1 MTDEI
6 KQKVCDLMSTIK
18 KVMPFFNKNTGEA
31 RFGLR
36 HGLHDKDASFAIIAV
51 RCDDKHCTGRKNLI
65 PGKIYQLLNGYSITE
80 KTINVDSERK
90 ALNLLYDDYNPENT
104 NAVPHVQFSAIVG
117 KNGSGKSS
125 LVELMMRIIN
135 NFSTK
140 LYGEVNSDPAANRLH
155 YIDHVMA
162 TMWFALEGCIYQLTV
177 KYQQVALYT
186 FEKHNESEDRIEYQ
200 LSKANPLLIGDE
212 VPSSDEPISGI
223 CDNAVIQKI
232 AEHFFYTL
240 VSNYAI
246 YAYNTNDFKQESF
259 KTRKEEGANVTDE
272 DDDDYDKE
280 VWLYSLFHK
289 NDGYKVPIGITPFR
303 RQGNIDVNNEKE
315 LANERLISLMV
326 RNPDYRVINKH
337 LTVDGINL
345 FDIQLD
351 FWGYDQVKK
360 VLHFK
365 NMTIDGY
372 KELRDTILSKW
383 EEYTGVY
390 FTKNKTKPCYNEAL
404 NYIVYKTLKV
414 SKQYGE
420 HHEFY
425 KLLDLADNFPTDTV
439 AELVKGESD
448 NHSHVTR
455 KIFQTIAYLVYDVYD
470 LSYSEKA
477 TGKIYNSFDD
487 ILQRWDAKERRLKEG
502 EYTRNKVHV
511 WNSAMFP
518 PPFLEFELKIHA
530 IESDEPVK
538 FESLSS
544 GERQQLFTIS
554 SLLYHLDNL
563 NSIKDDEYDK
573 DRVFY
578 PHVTIVLEEIEL
590 YFHPEMQQS
599 FVRYLMD
606 GILSINLEHL
616 KSVHFILV
624 THSPYVLSD
633 IPRANILALN
643 EKSDSVD
650 VASLKAFGANIHD
663 MLRKSFFL
671 GNGAIGSYAQWEI
684 KHIAA
689 CLNIHRWAKQ
699 PDVDYTNY
707 NEILE
712 NESYEFIERYTTT
725 TNQDAKRRYFEYGWF
740 QEELGPK
747 QLKQKI
753 DLIDEPVLHN
763 ALMHQY
769 CDVFGVAVASKE
781 EKRQRL
787 LQQLKQLDEDDT
799 I

>member
-1 MTDEI
+1 MTDI
-6 KQKVCDLMSTIK
+6 ITHKVNDLMSSIK
-18 KVMPFFNKNTGEA
+18 EIMPFFNKDTGEA
-31 RFGLR
+31 HFGVR

-65 PGKIYQLLNGYSITE
+65 PGKIYQLLDGYNITE
-80 KTINVDSERK
+80 KTIKEDSERK
-90 ALNLLYDDYNPENT
+90 TLNLLYDDYNPENT
-104 NAVPHVQFSAIVG
+104 NGVPHVQFSAIVG

-125 LVELMMRIIN
+125 LVELLMRIIN
-135 NFSTK
+135 NFSTR

-162 TMWFALEGCIYQLTV
+162 TMWFALEECIYQLTV

-186 FEKHNESEDRIEYQ
+186 FEKHNGSEDRIEYQ
-200 LSKANPLLIGDE
+200 LNEAKALLIGDKI
-212 VPSSDEPISGI
+212 PSTNEPISGI
-223 CDNAVIQKI
+223 CDNVVIQKI

-259 KTRKEEGANVTDE
+259 NIRNVEDANAVD
-272 DDDDYDKE
+272 DDDDYDKD

-337 LTVDGINL
+337 LVADGINL

-365 NMTIDGY
+365 NMTPDGY
-372 KELRDTILSKW
+372 KGLRATILSKW
-383 EEYTGVY
+383 EEYTGVD
-390 FTKNKTKPCYNEAL
+390 FTKNKTKPYYNEAL

-425 KLLDLADNFPTDTV
+425 KLLDLADNFPIDTV

-455 KIFQTIAYLVYDVYD
+455 KIFQTIAYLVNDVYD
-470 LSYSEKA
+470 LSSAEKA
-477 TGKIYNSFDD
+477 TGKIHNSFED
-487 ILQRWDAKERRLKEG
+487 ILQRWGAKERRLKKG
-502 EYTRNKVHV
+502 EYTRNKVHI

-518 PPFLEFELKIHA
+518 PPFLEFELNIHA
-530 IESDEPVK
+530 IESGEPVK
-538 FESLSS
+538 FETLSS

-573 DRVFY
+573 ERVFY
-578 PHVTIVLEEIEL
+578 PHVSIVLEEIEL

-606 GILSINLEHL
+606 GILSINLEHI
-616 KSVHFILV
+616 KSIHFILV

-699 PDVDYTNY
+699 PSVDFTSYS
-707 NEILE
+707 EVME
-712 NESYEFIERYTTT
+712 NESYDFVERYTTT
-725 TNQDAKRRYFEYGWF
+725 TNQDPKRRYFEYEWF

-753 DLIDEPVLHN
+753 NLIDEPVLHN

-769 CDVFGVAVASKE
+769 CDVFGSTVVSKE

>member
-1 MTDEI
+1 MTDI
-6 KQKVCDLMSTIK
+6 ITHKVNDLMSSIK
-18 KVMPFFNKNTGEA
+18 EIMPFFNKDTGEA
-31 RFGLR
+31 RFGVR

-65 PGKIYQLLNGYSITE
+65 PGKIYLLLDGYSITE
-80 KTINVDSERK
+80 KTIKEDSGRK
-90 ALNLLYDDYNPENT
+90 TLNLLYDDYNPEST
-104 NAVPHVQFSAIVG
+104 NGVPHVQFSAIVG

-125 LVELMMRIIN
+125 LVELLMRIIN
-135 NFSTK
+135 NFSTR

-177 KYQQVALYT
+177 KHQQVVLYT
-186 FEKHNESEDRIEYQ
+186 FDKHNESEDRIEYQ
-200 LSKANPLLIGDE
+200 LNEAKALLIGDKI
-212 VPSSDEPISGI
+212 PSSNEPISGI

-246 YAYNTNDFKQESF
+246 YAYNTNDFKQEGF
-259 KTRKEEGANVTDE
+259 NIRNVEDANAVD
-272 DDDDYDKE
+272 DDDDYDKD

-337 LTVDGINL
+337 LVADGINL
-345 FDIQLD
+345 FDIQSD

-365 NMTIDGY
+365 NMTPDGY
-372 KELRDTILSKW
+372 KGLRDTILSKW
-383 EEYTGVY
+383 EEYTGVD
-390 FTKNKTKPCYNEAL
+390 FTKNKTKPYYNEAL

-455 KIFQTIAYLVYDVYD
+455 KIFQTIAYLVNDVYD
-470 LSYSEKA
+470 LSSAEKA
-477 TGKIYNSFDD
+477 TGKIHNSFED
-487 ILQRWDAKERRLKEG
+487 ILQRWGAKERRLKEG
-502 EYTRNKVHV
+502 EYTRNKVHI

-518 PPFLEFELKIHA
+518 PPFLEFELNIHA
-530 IESDEPVK
+530 IESGEPVK
-538 FESLSS
+538 FETLSS

-573 DRVFY
+573 ERVFY

-606 GILSINLEHL
+606 GIMSINLEHL

-699 PDVDYTNY
+699 PGVDYSNY

-725 TNQDAKRRYFEYGWF
+725 INQDPKRRYFEYGWF

-769 CDVFGVAVASKE
+769 CDVFGSTVASKE

-787 LQQLKQLDEDDT
+787 LHQLKQLDEDDT

>member
-104 NAVPHVQFSAIVG
+104 NGVPHVQFSAIVG

-155 YIDHVMA
+155 YIDHVRA

-240 VSNYAI
+240 VSNYSI

-487 ILQRWDAKERRLKEG
+487 ILQRWGAKERRLKEG

-699 PDVDYTNY
+699 PDVDYSNY

-763 ALMHQY
+763 ALRHQY
-769 CDVFGVAVASKE
+769 CDVFGVDVASKE